1 MYCLKYKTSTF
12 PDDSF
17 GTVYIIWRKKT
28 NKFRKEMYEVKKL
41 Q

>member
-17 GTVYIIWRKKT
+17 GTVYIIWKKT
-28 NKFRKEMYEVKKL
+28 NKFRKEMYEVKNTL